1 MAVGNPITE
10 LSTTGNFVPV
20 TRTLTING
28 VSYDLSADRSW
39 SIASPGGGS
48 VTSVAMTV
56 PTGFSVSG
64 SPITS
69 AGTLAVTFASGYALP
84 TTVKQS
90 NWDDAYTFVSN
101 FPSQTGNNGKFL
113 YTSGSVLSW
122 QTALQNPM
130 TALGDML
137 FGGVSGAVTVLPGNQ
152 FTTRA
157 YLQQVGTGSGSAAPT
172 WGGIVSTDISGQAI
186 TRVNDTNVT
195 LTLTGTPGNSVLNA
209 VGLTLG
215 WSGTLTAGR
224 GGTGTSGVTGI
235 MLGNSTAPVTGITGI
250 GGQILRANPSTGV
263 YEFWTPTY
271 LESPLTLLGQIIYGG
286 AGGQPIAL
294 NPNSTAN
301 NMYLRSVSS
310 GIPSWASIA
319 GGDIV
324 GAGLTKTDDT
334 NVTLTLGGTPNNS
347 LLRSVSL
354 TMGWTGQLSVP
365 RGGTGVST
373 ITGVVIGNGTGVMTG
388 VAGTASQLLRRDAT
402 NSFYE
407 FFTHN
412 FLSNPMTTLSD
423 IIVANAA
430 GAPIR
435 LAANTTADNLYLRTV
450 SGAIGYAAIQGS
462 HIVGAGI
469 SRTNDTNIQV
479 TLGGA
484 TTDGLL
490 RAVSLTMGWAGTL
503 SATRGGTGTSGL
515 TGIIYGNGAS
525 AMTAITGVGGQIL
538 RIAPITTAYEF
549 WTPTYL
555 DNVMTSLGDTIYGN
569 ASGAPVRLA
578 ANSTSSNMFLR
589 SVSSGAPSWSAIGG
603 ADITGAAITTANDTN
618 ILITASGNT
627 TNALL
632 RTLTLTAGWTGAL
645 SPQRGGTGASTLT
658 GVVIGNGIGTMVG
671 VAGTADQLLRRNS
684 ANTAYEF
691 FTPTFLSNPM
701 TTLGDIIYGNAAGA
715 PLRLGAN
722 ATSTNKFLRS
732 VSGGTP
738 SWEELPASVS
748 GSGTANYVAKWASS
762 TALTNSL
769 IYDNGTNVGIG
780 TPAPAYKFVVS
791 NANTV
796 GMEFDPGTIVSG
808 RNRFFSY
815 NRSTSAYVDLEILAN
830 NVIITPTANLG
841 IGTATP
847 AHKLEVVGVISGGNA
862 SATTGSIILQ
872 DTYSAGHLGNIGTM
886 FSSGNFMLGYAV
898 TPSTSSATSFL
909 SSAFVSGVDFARSS
923 ITLGTDVSIYTGAAQ
938 SVAIGSSVTMS
949 ERLRLLNSGQLRL
962 LNYTSTSSFSGL
974 TVGYLG
980 FTSTGAITTNA
991 IPGGV
996 SGTQNYLAKFD
1007 STGLAVTDSRF
1018 IDNGTNFLLN
1028 GASSY
1033 VTGFNLIGDVGIQS
1047 ASGQASSIIQ
1057 RSNQTPTSGTTFGI
1071 LDAYAITTGSTYTIG
1086 GGIEFRASQNWN
1098 STSAG
1103 TNIFVQTAPDNTIAP
1118 ADMFVFLNNGAVRFI
1133 GRTSNPLSPAAG
1145 TMYYNSSANN
1155 MRYYNGTT
1163 WITF

>member
-1 MAVGNPITE
+1 
-10 LSTTGNFVPV
+10 
-20 TRTLTING
+20 
-28 VSYDLSADRSW
+28 
-39 SIASPGGGS
+39 
-48 VTSVAMTV
+48 
-56 PTGFSVSG
+56 
-64 SPITS
+64 
-69 AGTLAVTFASGYALP
+69 
-84 TTVKQS
+84 
-90 NWDDAYTFVSN
+90 
-101 FPSQTGNNGKFL
+101 
-113 YTSGSVLSW
+113 
-122 QTALQNPM
+122 
-130 TALGDML
+130 
-137 FGGVSGAVTVLPGNQ
+137 
-152 FTTRA
+152 
-157 YLQQVGTGSGSAAPT
+157 
-172 WGGIVSTDISGQAI
+172 
-186 TRVNDTNVT
+186 
-195 LTLTGTPGNSVLNA
+195 
-209 VGLTLG
+209 
-215 WSGTLTAGR
+215 
-224 GGTGTSGVTGI
+224 
-235 MLGNSTAPVTGITGI
+235 
-250 GGQILRANPSTGV
+250 
-263 YEFWTPTY
+263 
-271 LESPLTLLGQIIYGG
+271 
-286 AGGQPIAL
+286 
-294 NPNSTAN
+294 
-301 NMYLRSVSS
+301 
-310 GIPSWASIA
+310 
-319 GGDIV
+319 
-324 GAGLTKTDDT
+324 
-334 NVTLTLGGTPNNS
+334 
-347 LLRSVSL
+347 
-354 TMGWTGQLSVP
+354 
-365 RGGTGVST
+365 
-373 ITGVVIGNGTGVMTG
+373 MTG

-412 FLSNPMTTLSD
+412 FLSNPMT
-423 IIVANAA
+423 
-430 GAPIR
+430 
-435 LAANTTADNLYLRTV
+435 
-450 SGAIGYAAIQGS
+450 
-462 HIVGAGI
+462 
-469 SRTNDTNIQV
+469 
-479 TLGGA
+479 
-484 TTDGLL
+484 
-490 RAVSLTMGWAGTL
+490 
-503 SATRGGTGTSGL
+503 
-515 TGIIYGNGAS
+515 
-525 AMTAITGVGGQIL
+525 
-538 RIAPITTAYEF
+538 
-549 WTPTYL
+549 
-555 DNVMTSLGDTIYGN
+555 SLGDIIYGN

-578 ANSTSSNMFLR
+578 ANSTASNLFLR
-589 SVSSGAPSWSAIGG
+589 SVSSGIPSWSAVSG
-603 ADITGAAITTANDTN
+603 ADITGAAVTTANDTN

-632 RTLTLTAGWTGAL
+632 RTLTLTAGWTGILA
-645 SPQRGGTGASTLT
+645 PTRGGTGASTLT
-658 GVVIGNGIGTMVG
+658 GVVIGNGISTMVG

-748 GSGTANYVAKWASS
+748 GSGTANYVAKWASP

-830 NVIITPTANLG
+830 NVIITPTANVG

-909 SSAFVSGVDFARSS
+909 SSAFVSGVDFSRSS
-923 ITLGTDVSIYTGAAQ
+923 ITLGENVSIYTGAAQ

-949 ERLRLLNSGQLRL
+949 EKLRLLNSGQLRL

-974 TVGYLG
+974 TVGLLG
-980 FTSTGAITTNA
+980 FTSTGAITTYS

-996 SGTQNYLAKFD
+996 SGTQDYLAKFD
-1007 STGLAVTDSRF
+1007 STGLAVTNSRF

-1033 VTGFNLIGDVGIQS
+1033 VTGFNLIGDIGIQS
-1047 ASGQASSIIQ
+1047 ASGQASSLIM
-1057 RSNQTPTSGTTFGI
+1057 RSNQTPTSGTAFGI
-1071 LDAYAITTGSTYTIG
+1071 LDAYAITTGSTYQAG

-1133 GRTSNPLSPAAG
+1133 GRTSNPIGAAAG